1 MLSDCI
7 FCGIIAGSQPCVK
20 LYEDDLTLAFL
31 DINPVAKGHTLVIP
45 KVHSTN
51 LYDINPEDISAI
63 SQTVVKLTKALKK
76 TLQCDGINI
85 YQGNEQAA
93 MQVIMHT
100 HFHIIPRFF
109 DDQIMFGA
117 PREALVVDQ
126 QFLSN
131 LRSNLD

>member
-1 MLSDCI
+1 MADCI

-20 LYEDDLTLAFL
+20 IYEDDLTLAFL

-45 KVHSTN
+45 KIHSTN
-51 LYDINPEDISAI
+51 LYDINSEDISAV
-63 SQTVVKLTKALKK
+63 SRTVVKLTKALKK
-76 TLQCDGINI
+76 TLQCDGINV
-85 YQGNEQAA
+85 YQGNGRAA

-117 PREALVVDQ
+117 PREELKVDQ
-126 QFLSN
+126 QFVTELKGN
-131 LRSNLD
+131 LE